1 MYADGKGNFF
11 ADEETYK
18 AMTSTT
24 SSTSSSS
31 NTPSFSLNSLF
42 KDITI
47 LDILII
53 VALAIL
59 AILLPDNARYFVLG
73 ALIMYIGVMI

>member
-18 AMTSTT
+18 AMTSS
-24 SSTSSSS
+24 SSTSSETSTS
-31 NTPSFSLNSLF
+31 KFSLNSLF

-53 VALAIL
+53 VVLAIL
-59 AILLPDNARYFVLG
+59 AIMLPDFARFFVLG
-73 ALIMYIGVMI
+73 ALVMYIGVVL